1 MIAPMRPADPP
12 RAWTVSDLL
21 VWTEDHFR
29 KRSFP
34 TPRLD
39 AEILLAHALGCLR
52 LDLYVGY
59 HKVVEPAERG
69 RFHGFVERRGQG
81 EPVAYITGSR
91 EFHSLP
97 FEVGPAVLIPRPE
110 TEHLVDAAVE
120 HLRPSQATPEPAI
133 EASPEAA
140 PEADGGAPSPP
151 APQHILDLGTGSGN
165 IAVAIAFER
174 PAARVVAVDISP
186 EALEVARRNAAKNG
200 VQDRIDFRQGDL
212 FEALA
217 GLGPAPLFEAIVSNP
232 PYVSAL
238 EYGTLDR
245 GVKNYEPRLAL
256 LDSRSS
262 AEGVGFH
269 RAIAARAAEFLAP
282 GGLLAL
288 EVGAGQSARVQFFL
302 HEAGFTRIR
311 AITDLG
317 GIERVVLGE
326 LARE

>member
-29 KRSFP
+29 KKGFS

-39 AEILLAHALGCLR
+39 AEILLAHALGCMR

-59 HKVVEPAERG
+59 HKVVEPPERE
-69 RFHGFVERRGQG
+69 RFRAFIERRGQG

-110 TEHLVDAAVE
+110 TEHLVDAAIE
-120 HLRPSQATPEPAI
+120 HILSSRRVPDAADGA
-133 EASPEAA
+133 AS
-140 PEADGGAPSPP
+140 EADGKSLSPLI
-151 APQHILDLGTGSGN
+151 PQHVLDLGTGSGN
-165 IAVAIAFER
+165 IAVAIAVER

-186 EALEVARRNAAKNG
+186 EALEVARRNAARNG
-200 VQDRIDFRQGDL
+200 VQDRIEFRQGDL

-217 GLGPAPLFEAIVSNP
+217 GPGPSPRFDAIVSNP
-232 PYVSAL
+232 PYVSAG
-238 EYGTLDR
+238 EYEGLDR
-245 GVKNYEPRLAL
+245 GVKNFEPRLAL
-256 LDSRSS
+256 LDSRS
-262 AEGVGFH
+262 EVDGDCFH
-269 RAIAARAAEFLAP
+269 RAIAARATDFLAP

-288 EVGAGQSARVQFFL
+288 EVGAGQSARVQSFL
-302 HEAGFTRIR
+302 HESGFARIR
-311 AITDLG
+311 AVTDLG
-317 GIERVVLGE
+317 GIERVVMGVSPPE
-326 LARE
+326 